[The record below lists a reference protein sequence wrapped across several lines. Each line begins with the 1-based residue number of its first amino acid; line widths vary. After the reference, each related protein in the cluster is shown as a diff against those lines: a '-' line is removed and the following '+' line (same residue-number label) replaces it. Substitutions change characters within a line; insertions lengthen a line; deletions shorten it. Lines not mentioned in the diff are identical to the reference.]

1 MFCRVLCKCLPI
13 VVSHHDFIIN
23 QLKGD
28 FIEVTMAFWVSVNW
42 LVIVVADS
50 TDAIEVTMPDIPTS
64 LDGRS
69 PTSLTE
75 QAEAIADECLQYA
88 CVRCSTVPLE
98 ELVVQLEYFP
108 DQESSANIIIIVD
121 WSSG

>member
-1 MFCRVLCKCLPI
+1 M
-13 VVSHHDFIIN
+13 VV
-23 QLKGD
+23 
-28 FIEVTMAFWVSVNW
+28 
-42 LVIVVADS
+42 DS
-50 TDAIEVTMPDIPTS
+50 TNAIELTIPDIPTI

-69 PTSLTE
+69 PTSLPE

-108 DQESSANIIIIVD
+108 DQESSAHIIIIIII
-121 WSSG
+121 SG